1 MLCEVCRCFC
11 SENVVDDVVSSF
23 HRLAGT
29 ISVPSGLSGS
39 CSLGSSLWRR
49 VLERAASSQEAARK
63 ISAQASQAVRRN
75 GAGATR
81 GGPGDGEGTG
91 RNSSGSWAAGEMGT
105 AARSLACARWG
116 QEGCSGK
123 RGGLAASVPPADL
136 GFDSSHLCSL
146 PRFPLTA
153 PCLCLA
159 PSYVFSK
166 VP

>member
-63 ISAQASQAVRRN
+63 ISAQASQAVRRK
-75 GAGATR
+75 GLEPQGEDPGTVKGLVEIR
-81 GGPGDGEGTG
+81 VGPGPRE
-91 RNSSGSWAAGEMGT
+91 R
-105 AARSLACARWG
+105 
-116 QEGCSGK
+116 Q
-123 RGGLAASVPPADL
+123 GLQRAL
-136 GFDSSHLCSL
+136 
-146 PRFPLTA
+146 
-153 PCLCLA
+153 
-159 PSYVFSK
+159 
-166 VP
+166 